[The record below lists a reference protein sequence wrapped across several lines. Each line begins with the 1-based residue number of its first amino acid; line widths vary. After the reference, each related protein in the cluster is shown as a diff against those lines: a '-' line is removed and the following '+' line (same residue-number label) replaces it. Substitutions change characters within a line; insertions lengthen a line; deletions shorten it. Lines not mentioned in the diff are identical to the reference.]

1 MNRDLQHPAR
11 GAHGCA
17 ESSTSEARAATA
29 DITES
34 SVPVAAA
41 GRYAARLPGQ
51 RSDTAE
57 H

>member
-11 GAHGCA
+11 RAHCGA
-17 ESSTSEARAATA
+17 EPRTSEAYVATA
-29 DITES
+29 DVTES
-34 SVPVAAA
+34 SVPAAAA